1 MYSLYRILL
10 TVSSAELGL
19 AKSSPSSCEVA
30 RFSSRFFGGG
40 NKLFT
45 LANITLL
52 RLFQHIAKYMQL
64 TRNSSRVYVT
74 FGQRHGENTDIFD
87 TL

>member
-1 MYSLYRILL
+1 MYSLCRILL

-19 AKSSPSSCEVA
+19 AKSSPSCEVA
-30 RFSSRFFGGG
+30 RFSSR
-40 NKLFT
+40 LF
-45 LANITLL
+45 
-52 RLFQHIAKYMQL
+52 RHIAKYMQL
-64 TRNSSRVYVT
+64 TRNSSRLYVT

>member
-19 AKSSPSSCEVA
+19 AKSSPSCEVA

-52 RLFQHIAKYMQL
+52 RLFRHIAKYMQL